1 MVSKGQKKL
10 KKLKAPCDPRGSAL
24 IEAVVEAFP
33 RRTDVAKN
41 AVVLE
46 LFDAV
51 VDTGQ

>member
-1 MVSKGQKKL
+1 L
-10 KKLKAPCDPRGSAL
+10 RRSAL
-24 IEAVVEAFP
+24 IEAVVKSFP
-33 RRTDVAKN
+33 LRTDVAEN